1 MRLLSD
7 DGRAKISKLAG
18 ELTNSTD
25 INFSPLHLACF
36 AKNDAYR
43 TRAICTDADTE
54 EKACANSMTIIEG
67 DFLMSVWLISQGLT
81 VRSWKLKCIIFLMNF
96 SKNWDISLHNGVR

>member
-18 ELTNSTD
+18 KLTSSTD
-25 INFSPLHLACF
+25 INFFPLHLACF

-54 EKACANSMTIIEG
+54 EKAWANSMTIIEG
-67 DFLMSVWLISQGLT
+67 GFPNVSLAYFARLDGSVLETEMHYFSYEFLK
-81 VRSWKLKCIIFLMNF
+81 KLGYKP
-96 SKNWDISLHNGVR
+96 S